1 MIRLKE
7 KYNKEVIKSLKEK
20 FGYKNVN
27 QVPKLL
33 KAVINVGVGRNA
45 KEQQFIDGVDKNLM
59 RISGQKPVRT
69 KAKKS
74 ISAFKIRQGM
84 VVGLKVTLRG
94 NRLYDFVEKLIH
106 ISFPRIRDF
115 RGLSEQQVDRTGNLT
130 IGFRENIAFPEIRAD
145 EIENMH
151 GLEICLTTNAKTRTE
166 GLELFRQLGFPF
178 KKDEA
183 K

>member
-7 KYNKEVIKSLKEK
+7 KYQKETIKVLREK
-20 FGYKNVN
+20 FGYKNIH

-33 KAVINVGVGRNA
+33 KVVINIGVGRNA
-45 KEQQFIDGVDKNLM
+45 KEQSFIDAAEKSLE
-59 RISGQKPVRT
+59 RISGQKPVRA

-74 ISAFKIRQGM
+74 ISAFKIREGM

-94 NRLYDFVEKLIH
+94 SRMYDFVEKLIN

-115 RGLSEQQVDRTGNLT
+115 RGLNETMVDRTGHLT
-130 IGFRENIAFPEIRAD
+130 IGFREHIAFPEIKAD

-151 GLEICLTTNAKTRTE
+151 GLEVSLTTSARSRTE

-178 KKDEA
+178 KRENT
-183 K
+183 

>member
-7 KYNKEVIKSLKEK
+7 KYNKEVVKALKEK

-27 QVPKLL
+27 QVPRL
-33 KAVINVGVGRNA
+33 KQAVLNVGVGRNA
-45 KEQQFIDGVDKNLM
+45 KEQQFIDGVEKSLM
-59 RISGQKPVRT
+59 KISGQKPVKN

-94 NRLYDFVEKLIH
+94 NRMYDFVEKLVH

-115 RGLSEQQVDRTGNLT
+115 RGLSETMIDRTGNLT

-145 EIENMH
+145 EVENVH
-151 GLEICLTTNAKTRTE
+151 GLEICLTTSARSRTE

-178 KKDEA
+178 KKEE